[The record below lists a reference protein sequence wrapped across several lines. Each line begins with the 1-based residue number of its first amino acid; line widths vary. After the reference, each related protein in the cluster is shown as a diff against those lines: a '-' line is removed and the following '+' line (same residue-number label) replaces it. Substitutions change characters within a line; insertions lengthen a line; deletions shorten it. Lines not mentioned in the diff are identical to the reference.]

1 MGLFKEAVTE
11 KIFQIVEVEML
22 KVLKQGCYMEKFHK
36 CVISKSRVSFQKI
49 YPISLQQPESFKK
62 FMVTEDCVFY
72 TYAPNDHAKEPPNCC
87 TTMLQYVSSVPLF
100 HITCVDLMVKVGA
113 ACGIRARPAGD
124 GLHSAESVT
133 ANSAALTTA
142 RRAHRTAEGRV

>member
-1 MGLFKEAVTE
+1 M
-11 KIFQIVEVEML
+11 
-22 KVLKQGCYMEKFHK
+22 LKQGRYVEKFHK

-49 YPISLQQPESFKK
+49 HPISLQQPGSFKN
-62 FMVTEDCVFY
+62 FMVTEDRVFY
-72 TYAPNDHAKEPPNCC
+72 TYAPNDHAKEPP
-87 TTMLQYVSSVPLF
+87 MLQYVSSVPLF

-113 ACGIRARPAGD
+113 TCGIRARPAGD
-124 GLHSAESVT
+124 GLHGAESVT